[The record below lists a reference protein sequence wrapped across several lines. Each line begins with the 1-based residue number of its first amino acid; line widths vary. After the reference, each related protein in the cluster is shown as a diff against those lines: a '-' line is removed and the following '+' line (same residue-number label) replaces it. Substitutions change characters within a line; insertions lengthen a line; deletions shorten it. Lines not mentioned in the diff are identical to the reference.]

1 MGAAYL
7 RCQPALQ
14 HPWRT
19 QGFLKL
25 YTELIL
31 GALVDSFFLS
41 CMCNEIQ
48 KSLTVLVH
56 LLALALSKQCIPL
69 MFHQDLPS
77 YLLFDFEFL
86 VPQTMN
92 DFQLIIHFQFY
103 FVSCN
108 NLENLW
114 GKLG

>member
-1 MGAAYL
+1 MHHHAIH
-7 RCQPALQ
+7 QKV
-14 HPWRT
+14 HT

-25 YTELIL
+25 YIELVL
-31 GALVDSFFLS
+31 EGLVDNFFLS

-48 KSLTVLVH
+48 KSLSVLAH